1 VPDIFVDG
9 MIRVGYAAAI
19 ANIQAPTTTELNAGL
34 LLTSL
39 ITADGLIGFTADTA
53 KVDNSSLADTFDTVG
68 IGRVSYNDTRLRL
81 KKQSG
86 TDTVYATFIR
96 GTTGFIVIRRG
107 ILTGTAWL
115 STQAVEVYPIVCGE
129 RSWLAFEKNTTLR
142 YEVPMPITSAPAAS
156 AAIA

>member
-1 VPDIFVDG
+1 MPDIFIDG
-9 MIRVGYAAAI
+9 MIRVGYAATI

-39 ITADGLIGFTADTA
+39 ITADGLIGFTAETA

-68 IGRVSYNDTRLRL
+68 VGRVSYGDTRLRL

-86 TDTVYATFIR
+86 TDTVYTTLTR
-96 GTTGFIVIRRG
+96 LTTGYIVIRRG
-107 ILTGTAWL
+107 VATGTAWT
-115 STQAVEVYPIVCGE
+115 SGQAVEVYPIVCGE

-142 YEVPMPITSAPAAS
+142 YEIPTPVTSAPAAS